1 MSLPPRL
8 DAVRRP
14 AIVAAAAELIR
25 ERGLENTRVAD
36 VAERA
41 GTTTPSVLY
50 WFASKGEL
58 LTIALTAAEETFYQQ
73 LDASLAGLDSARD
86 RLVRLIESATGT
98 GDYDAALWIDLWA
111 KALRDEELA
120 GIREQLDLRWRRT
133 IAAIVSEGQD
143 AGEFGRADAD
153 ELALMLAALL
163 DGFSVLIAL
172 GDPEGTAE
180 RARELCLRL
189 AGREL
194 GCDLQP
200 AVGWHPEH
208 SQPLR

>member
-1 MSLPPRL
+1 MRL
-8 DAVRRP
+8 DRARRP
-14 AIVAAAAELIR
+14 AILAAATEVIR

-41 GTTTPSVLY
+41 GTSAPSVLY

-58 LTIALTAAEETFYQQ
+58 LTVALMAAEENFYEL
-73 LDASLAGLDSARD
+73 LDASLAGLDSARE
-86 RLVRLIESATGT
+86 RLVLLIESATGT

-120 GIREQLDLRWRRT
+120 GIRQQLDQRWRRT
-133 IAAIVSEGQD
+133 IAAIVSEGQ
-143 AGEFGRADAD
+143 ATGEFGRADAN
-153 ELALMLAALL
+153 EVAILLAWLL
-163 DGFSVLIAL
+163 DGFSVQVAL

-180 RARELCLRL
+180 RAREMCLRI

-194 GCDLQP
+194 GCDLSP
-200 AVGWHPEH
+200 A
-208 SQPLR
+208 LR

>member
-1 MSLPPRL
+1 MRL
-8 DAVRRP
+8 DRARRP
-14 AIVAAAAELIR
+14 AILAAATEVIR

-41 GTTTPSVLY
+41 GTSAPSVLY

-58 LTIALTAAEETFYQQ
+58 LTVALMAAEENFYEL
-73 LDASLAGLDSARD
+73 LDASLAGLESARE
-86 RLVRLIESATGT
+86 RLVLLIESATGT

-120 GIREQLDLRWRRT
+120 GIRQQLDQRWRRT
-133 IAAIVSEGQD
+133 IAAIVSEGQ
-143 AGEFGRADAD
+143 ATGEFRRADAN
-153 ELALMLAALL
+153 EVAILLAWLL
-163 DGFSVLIAL
+163 DGFSVQVAL

-180 RARELCLRL
+180 RAREMCLRI

-194 GCDLQP
+194 GCDLSP
-200 AVGWHPEH
+200 A
-208 SQPLR
+208 LR

>member
-1 MSLPPRL
+1 MSPRPRL
-8 DAVRRP
+8 DHVRRP
-14 AIVAAAAELIR
+14 AILAAAAEVIR

-41 GTTTPSVLY
+41 GTSAPAVLY

-58 LTIALTAAEETFYQQ
+58 LTVALTAAEENFYEQ
-73 LDASLAGLDSARD
+73 LDASLAALGSGRE
-86 RLVRLIESATGT
+86 RLVRLIESASGT
-98 GDYDAALWIDLWA
+98 GDYDATLWIDLWA

-120 GIREQLDLRWRRT
+120 GIREQLDSRWRET
-133 IAAIVSEGQD
+133 IAAIVRDGQA
-143 AGEFGRADAD
+143 AGEFGSTDPD
-153 ELALMLAALL
+153 ELALLLGSLL
-163 DGFSVLIAL
+163 DGFSVQIAL

-194 GCDLQP
+194 GCDLTAQ
-200 AVGWHPEH
+200 AVGAAG
-208 SQPLR
+208 